1 MNIKRKIQ
9 NIHTIDSC
17 NRFSSI
23 TFGFGV
29 FLESGGYL
37 GTDRMMSG
45 SIPSAKHF
53 SRRQVEQ
60 KLRVF
65 LVIEQLFLNWHFVRD
80 QIVILT
86 GNVFLLNNDKVT
98 FLRYAFLRKKFLQDM
113 QVLTL
118 KLRPRAT
125 SPHIRQF
132 IDERD
137 SWLLGLLFFSILVLI
152 VFLRQVN

>member
-1 MNIKRKIQ
+1 MNIERKIS

-53 SRRQVEQ
+53 SRRQAEQ
-60 KLRVF
+60 
-65 LVIEQLFLNWHFVRD
+65 
-80 QIVILT
+80 
-86 GNVFLLNNDKVT
+86 
-98 FLRYAFLRKKFLQDM
+98 
-113 QVLTL
+113 
-118 KLRPRAT
+118 
-125 SPHIRQF
+125 
-132 IDERD
+132 
-137 SWLLGLLFFSILVLI
+137 
-152 VFLRQVN
+152 